1 MRITMKYAMVS
12 AAVLASAVLA
22 FNPASA
28 AMMSC
33 SGDMSQMTTMMAG
46 MPDGPHKWEM
56 NKHLAMI
63 NAAMAKDGPRG
74 CSMTMQMMHS
84 KMHSRMHSR
93 MHSSMMGSK
102 MPMMKSGM

>member
-1 MRITMKYAMVS
+1 MKYAMVS
-12 AAVLASAVLA
+12 AAVLAGAVLA

-28 AMMSC
+28 QMMSC
-33 SGDMSQMTTMMAG
+33 SGDMSQMTTMMAA
-46 MPDGPHKWEM
+46 MPDSPHKWEM

-74 CSMTMQMMHS
+74 CSMTMQKMHS
-84 KMHSRMHSR
+84 K
-93 MHSSMMGSK
+93 MMGSK

>member
-1 MRITMKYAMVS
+1 MKYAMVS
-12 AAVLASAVLA
+12 AAVLAGAVLA

-33 SGDMSQMTTMMAG
+33 SGDMSQMTTMMGG

-63 NAAMAKDGPRG
+63 NAAMAKDGPHG
-74 CSMTMQMMHS
+74 CSMTMQ
-84 KMHSRMHSR
+84 KMHSN
-93 MHSSMMGSK
+93 MMGSK

>member
-1 MRITMKYAMVS
+1 MKYAIVS

-33 SGDMSQMTTMMAG
+33 SGDMSQMTTMMGG

-74 CSMTMQMMHS
+74 CSMTMHKMHAQMMGS
-84 KMHSRMHSR
+84 KR
-93 MHSSMMGSK
+93 MGSK

>member
-1 MRITMKYAMVS
+1 MKYAMVS
-12 AAVLASAVLA
+12 AAVLAGAVLA

-28 AMMSC
+28 EMMSC
-33 SGDMSQMTTMMAG
+33 SGADMSKMTTMMGG

-74 CSMTMQMMHS
+74 CSMTMQKMHS
-84 KMHSRMHSR
+84 K
-93 MHSSMMGSK
+93 MMGSK